1 MNETATITRGP
12 PKLVDNSAILFDA
25 PVKKQKEAA
34 KDREEKIASQLPVPQ
49 GWRILI
55 AMPEVEDKTTGGVI
69 KADVTKHIEQT
80 STVLGLVLEMG
91 PECYSDKERF
101 GDTPWCKKG
110 DFVLLGAYKGV
121 RFHIHGKEFRI
132 INDDTVQ
139 AVVDDP
145 RGYTRA

>member
-1 MNETATITRGP
+1 MNETAVAKEP
-12 PKLVDNSAILFDA
+12 PKLVDNSALLFKE
-25 PVKKQKEAA
+25 PIKQEKKAAEA
-34 KDREEKIASQLPVPQ
+34 REEKIASQLPVPR

-80 STVLGLVLEMG
+80 STVLGLVLAMG
-91 PECYSDKERF
+91 PECYSDNERF
-101 GDTPWCKKG
+101 GKTPWCKEG
-110 DFVLLGAYKGV
+110 DFVLLGAFKGV

>member
-1 MNETATITRGP
+1 MNETATVTRVP

-55 AMPEVEDKTTGGVI
+55 AMPEVEDKTTGGII

>member
-1 MNETATITRGP
+1 MSETAVAKEP
-12 PKLVDNSAILFDA
+12 PKLVDNSAILFDE
-25 PVKKQKEAA
+25 PIKQEKKAA
-34 KDREEKIASQLPVPQ
+34 QAREKKIASQLPVPQ

-80 STVLGLVLEMG
+80 STVLGLVLAMG
-91 PECYSDKERF
+91 PECYSDSERF
-101 GDTPWCKKG
+101 GETPWCKEG
-110 DFVLLGAYKGV
+110 DFVLIGAFKGV
-121 RFHIHGKEFRI
+121 RFHVHGKEFRI

>member
-1 MNETATITRGP
+1 MSAEAQKTP
-12 PKLVDNSAILFDA
+12 PRLVDNSAVLFDA
-25 PVKKQKEAA
+25 PAEKERVAA
-34 KDREEKIASQLPVPQ
+34 EEREEKIASSLPVPK

-55 AMPEVEDKTTGGVI
+55 AMPEVEGTTAGGVI
-69 KADVTKHIEQT
+69 KADITKHIEQT
-80 STVLGLVLEMG
+80 STVLGCVLKTG

-101 GDTPWCKKG
+101 GEEPWCKEG

-121 RFHIHGKEFRI
+121 RFHIYGKEFRI

-139 AVVDDP
+139 AVVADP

>member
-1 MNETATITRGP
+1 MSKTAAIREV
-12 PKLVDNSAILFDA
+12 PKLVDNSETLF
-25 PVKKQKEAA
+25 EE
-34 KDREEKIASQLPVPQ
+34 REQEIASQLPVPQ

-55 AMPEVEDKTTGGVI
+55 AMPEVEEKTTGGII

-80 STVLGLVLEMG
+80 STVLGLVLKMG
-91 PECYSDKERF
+91 SECYSDKERF
-101 GDTPWCKKG
+101 GDTPWCKEG

-139 AVVDDP
+139 AVVADP